1 MRRCSFDSLKL
12 IFAYSFHRI
21 SKKLNSR
28 KKLWKRSLDVGASL
42 LLTSTLIDPL
52 SISSFFCRLQVR
64 TSLFLGIL
72 FSYHYDRVAQCIY
85 IILQR
90 IPPRDVSRGKWG
102 GGGSRE
108 SQKGELGWGKMRCMG
123 VNGAGESSAGMGN
136 LGVFESVSWCRGGGE
151 SPGSSKPAQPADIN
165 K

>member
-42 LLTSTLIDPL
+42 LLTSTLTDPL

-102 GGGSRE
+102 GGVEGKPERRGGV
-108 SQKGELGWGKMRCMG
+108 GEMRCMG